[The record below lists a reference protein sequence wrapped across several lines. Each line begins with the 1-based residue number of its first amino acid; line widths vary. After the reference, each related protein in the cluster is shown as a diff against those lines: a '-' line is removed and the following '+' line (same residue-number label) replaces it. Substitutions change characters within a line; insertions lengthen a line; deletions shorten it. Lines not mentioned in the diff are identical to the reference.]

1 MRRLFL
7 IMLLATTLGWVY
19 AANPFFAGKKNE
31 PATKIESFGK
41 SKPFAFI
48 LRVQRDLN
56 RKIAVAS
63 KEVHQDWWKLFP
75 LVCLVFAY
83 GVFHA
88 LGPGHGKLFSV
99 FYFMSEKVSLPRGI
113 LLSLM
118 IGLLHGLM
126 GVLLVLVLKYF
137 LQVYSYLLQQNVSQV
152 IQKTS
157 YLLLSL
163 LGLYL
168 VLKKILHS
176 RATYLGQE
184 NKRNGIALALSVA
197 IVPCP
202 GVVMIMLFCVS
213 MGALPLGIIL
223 SSFMDRYGY
232 HHRQYRLSYP
242 VFEKLLFRM
251 GRGGIRKLV
260 DATFLV
266 SFVYRPFKV
275 LLIGCKNLSLT
286 KMR

>member
-1 MRRLFL
+1 M
-7 IMLLATTLGWVY
+7 
-19 AANPFFAGKKNE
+19 
-31 PATKIESFGK
+31 
-41 SKPFAFI
+41 
-48 LRVQRDLN
+48 QRDLN

-176 RATYLGQE
+176 RATAADTI
-184 NKRNGIALALSVA
+184 KR
-197 IVPCP
+197 
-202 GVVMIMLFCVS
+202 
-213 MGALPLGIIL
+213 
-223 SSFMDRYGY
+223 
-232 HHRQYRLSYP
+232 
-242 VFEKLLFRM
+242 FE
-251 GRGGIRKLV
+251 
-260 DATFLV
+260 
-266 SFVYRPFKV
+266 PP
-275 LLIGCKNLSLT
+275 
-286 KMR
+286 